1 MYKILN
7 MCITYF
13 KILNQINMP
22 AVLREI
28 VRGVT
33 INYLYHY
40 TEYIKVYS

>member
-33 INYLYHY
+33 INYEASKKMNLDL
-40 TEYIKVYS
+40 